1 MDQPDADGDIP
12 PVNKRELAKRLRV
25 SLPTLTNWID
35 RWEDFPVVSR
45 GGNGVSWAFSL
56 EDVFAFLSDRREEE
70 AQSKAGRDQQLLD
83 LQLSFDALLPPE
95 PQQAPA
101 SGSRMT
107 VKEQI
112 DAWKLRDL
120 KRKEAERCGTLVI
133 AADVQEM
140 FTSTVARLARDIGV
154 YIRQTGREQ
163 GWPDAMIRQA
173 EAKLAEMQR
182 KSVTDALRAL
192 ETDEPNADDRQ
203 LHLA

>member
-1 MDQPDADGDIP
+1 MDQPDGSGDTP

-56 EDVFAFLSDRREEE
+56 EEVFAFLADRREEE

-83 LQLSFDALLPPE
+83 LQLSFDALLPPD
-95 PQQAPA
+95 PQPAP
-101 SGSRMT
+101 GSRMS

-140 FTSTVARLARDIGV
+140 FTSAVARLSRDIAV

-173 EAKLAEMQR
+173 EAKLADMQR

-192 ETDEPNADDRQ
+192 ETDEPHADDRQ